1 MDAAG
6 AKELRKRLEGQAHW
20 TQAAAVQDGRQPPTD
35 PDAPHLEELG
45 DGIRYYEREEHP
57 TTVDGREAV
66 VTLRI
71 VKELVDG
78 EWRGTMIQERVEY
91 AS

>member
-6 AKELRKRLEGQAHW
+6 AEELRKRLEGQAHW
-20 TQAAAVQDGRQPPTD
+20 AQADAVKEGRQPAAD
-35 PDAPHLEELG
+35 PDAHELERIE
-45 DGIRYYEREEHP
+45 DGVRYYAPDRQRVTLE
-57 TTVDGREAV
+57 GRSAV
-66 VTLRI
+66 VTFRI

-78 EWRGTMIQERVEY
+78 EWRSNAIQEDVEY

>member
-6 AKELRKRLEGQAHW
+6 AEELRKRLEGQAHW
-20 TQAAAVQDGRQPPTD
+20 TQAEAVQDGRQPPTD
-35 PDAPHLEELG
+35 PDAPQLEELA
-45 DGIRYYEREEHP
+45 DGVRYYEREQQQ

-66 VTLRI
+66 VTLRF
-71 VKELVDG
+71 VKELVEG
-78 EWRGTMIQERVEY
+78 EWRGTVIQERVEY